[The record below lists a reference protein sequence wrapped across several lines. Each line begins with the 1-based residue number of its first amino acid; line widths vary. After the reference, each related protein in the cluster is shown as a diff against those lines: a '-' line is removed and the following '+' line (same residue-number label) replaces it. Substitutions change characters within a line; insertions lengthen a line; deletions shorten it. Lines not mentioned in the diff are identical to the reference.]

1 MANYFNQNQL
11 SQRQVYEQKYN
22 KSRMNLLLIVL
33 FTAINLFLLVTNS
46 DSYFL
51 FSAAIPY
58 YMTGLG
64 MLFCGMFPEE
74 YYVDGIEN
82 YIFWDNSYF
91 YVLLAISIVITL
103 LYLLAWLMSNKN
115 RVGWMIFS
123 LVFFGIDTLAML
135 WLSGVSV
142 DMIID
147 IIFHVWVIVSLALG
161 IHAHCKLKTLPAEEK
176 VAIPAANEAD
186 PTTNTVNTQS
196 SNIIRIADNDV
207 KHRVLAQAQ
216 VANYDICYRRV
227 KRTNELVV
235 NGNVYDEIEALVER
249 PHALKA
255 TVDGNLITASFNGT
269 HSIICFNG
277 EEKAKKLRLF

>member
-46 DSYFL
+46 NSYFL

-161 IHAHCKLKTLPAEEK
+161 IHAHCKLKTLPAEEE
-176 VAIPAANEAD
+176 VAIPVANEAG
-186 PTTNTVNTQS
+186 PTTNIVNTQS

-235 NGNVYDEIEALVER
+235 NGNVYDEIESLVER
-249 PHALKA
+249 PHALNA
-255 TVDGNLITASFNGT
+255 RVDGNLITASCNGT